1 MRPQNTPVVQASVPL
16 TDRLDFRIATLFF
29 ITFFLAFVGLWV
41 MDVFAAY
48 QERAVAESTMPPE
61 SVPVVIDPKI
71 QSDLARVLTLQSA
84 PNVENLNDPFIDR
97 ANLSATTAAGAA
109 GPGPVTSTTVGG
121 TQGTAPSAVTAG
133 GSGSTGGSPGSSS
146 AGSATAAEITALEAT
161 RLRYNNWI
169 ERARAGYVEDIDP
182 RVFAIEDLLPVG
194 IVDGGSGQQEVLF
207 YSETAART
215 FSFPVGTMFHDG
227 WLTELRP
234 EGVVFSYGDAR
245 RTVRMRSWAR
255 ALRAG

>member
-1 MRPQNTPVVQASVPL
+1 MNNNIQNQSSVPL
-16 TDRLDFRIATLFF
+16 SQQLGFKLFMLFIASFV
-29 ITFFLAFVGLWV
+29 IFFLLFSVYG
-41 MDVFAAY
+41 VFTAY
-48 QERAVAESTMPPE
+48 RENREAEQNVVL
-61 SVPVVIDPKI
+61 VPKPIVIDP
-71 QSDLARVLTLQSA
+71 QMRERLARVLAYEDAEIETAS
-84 PNVENLNDPFIDR
+84 VRDPFQDR
-97 ANLSATTAAGAA
+97 AGLSGLAARQGLSPATGTGTGTGTTTTAA
-109 GPGPVTSTTVGG
+109 TSGGTTRTTV
-121 TQGTAPSAVTAG
+121 AS
-133 GSGSTGGSPGSSS
+133 STGGGVVAP
-146 AGSATAAEITALEAT
+146 AAPTTETPTATEAT

-169 ERARAGYVEDIDP
+169 ERARSGYAEEIDP

-234 EGVVFSYGDAR
+234 EGVVFSYGDVQ

-255 ALRAG
+255 SLRAS

>member
-1 MRPQNTPVVQASVPL
+1 MRPQNTPAVQASVPL

-48 QERAVAESTMPPE
+48 QERAAAESTMPPE

-97 ANLSATTAAGAA
+97 ANLSATTAAGTV
-109 GPGPVTSTTVGG
+109 GQVTSTTVGG
-121 TQGTAPSAVTAG
+121 TQGTAPGAITAG
-133 GSGSTGGSPGSSS
+133 GSGSTGGSTGSSS
-146 AGSATAAEITALEAT
+146 GGSATAEITALEAT

-194 IVDGGSGQQEVLF
+194 LVDGGSGQQEVLF

-234 EGVVFSYGDAR
+234 EGVVFSYGDTR

-255 ALRAG
+255 SLRAG